1 MAKLADAL
9 ASGASGRKV
18 VQVQVLFRARNQ
30 KATPIFGVAF
40 LFRVSTEQYLPV
52 VPAPTYSVGVPGTR
66 IE

>member
-1 MAKLADAL
+1 
-9 ASGASGRKV
+9 
-18 VQVQVLFRARNQ
+18 
-30 KATPIFGVAF
+30 VAF